1 MISEEYRVVN
11 IVVSKS
17 FVDMLVLPLF
27 VFYYF
32 DYINVFYYH
41 AKAVSLDNLRNLFRY
56 LDF

>member
-1 MISEEYRVVN
+1 MVSEEYRVVG

-17 FVDMLVLPLF
+17 FVDMLVLPSF

-32 DYINVFYYH
+32 DYTNVFYYY
-41 AKAVSLDNLRNLFRY
+41 AKAISPNNLCNLFRY